1 MKTPRP
7 GKKYFFFDIDG
18 TLTDDAT
25 HRIVPSAER
34 TLKQLRDNGHFV
46 AIATGRA
53 HYKAVAFTDSID
65 IHNLVCAGGGCL
77 VIEDRIV
84 DNVPLELEKAKT
96 MLRHAEKENIGWILM
111 LDDSDSVYMKDMKFL
126 EQAGRRTELTTYHLV
141 PDLDFEKLDA
151 IYKIYMA
158 VDEEDD
164 RKYPWLKDLG
174 SLRMGP
180 GYRVFQYDKKKD
192 GILRMMKHLDADP
205 RDAVVFGDADND
217 MVMFDPRWFSI
228 AMGNGTDALKAKADY
243 VTARNVDD
251 GIMKACRHFGW
262 IE

>member
-1 MKTPRP
+1 MKTPAP

-25 HRIVPSAER
+25 HRIVPSAQE
-34 TLKQLRDNGHFV
+34 TLQQLRQNGHYV

-53 HYKAVAFTDSID
+53 HYKAVAFTNQID

-77 VIEDRIV
+77 VIDDQII
-84 DNVPLELEKAKT
+84 DNVPLDLAKAKT
-96 MLRHAEKENIGWILM
+96 MLRHADEHGIGWILM
-111 LDDSDSVYMKDMKFL
+111 LDDSDHVYMRDLRFL
-126 EQAGRRTELTTYHLV
+126 EQAGRRTELTTYHLD
-141 PDLDFEKLDA
+141 PSLDYEKLDA

-158 VDEEDD
+158 VDSEDD

-192 GILRMMKHLDADP
+192 GILRMMKYLQADVK
-205 RDAVVFGDADND
+205 DVVVFGDADND
-217 MVMFDPRWFSI
+217 MVMFDDRWFSI
-228 AMGNGTDALKAKADY
+228 AMGNGTEALKKKADY
-243 VTARNVDD
+243 VTDLNVND
-251 GIMKACRHFGW
+251 GIMKACRKFGW
-262 IE
+262 I